1 MARFAYAGMLALVLA
16 TTLPLQRVFAL
27 RVLTAPRRIARA
39 VLPVAV
45 AFLGWDVLA
54 ARAGIWSFDPAQ
66 VLGWQL
72 LGLPLEEW
80 AFFLVVPLAGLLTY
94 EAVGV
99 VLGGRAAGGPADAS
113 TGQAG
118 LPGAP

>member
-27 RVLTAPRRIARA
+27 RVLTAPRRLARA

>member
-16 TTLPLQRVFAL
+16 TTLPLHRSFGL
-27 RVLTAPRRIARA
+27 RVLTAPRRLARA

-45 AFLGWDVLA
+45 VFLGWDVLA

-66 VLGWQL
+66 VLGWEL
-72 LGLPLEEW
+72 FGLPLEEW
-80 AFFLVVPLAGLLTY
+80 AFFFVVPLAGLLTY

-99 VLGGRAAGGPADAS
+99 VLGGRAAGGPAGAS
-113 TGQAG
+113 SRQ
-118 LPGAP
+118 PGRPGPP